1 MRPRS
6 FDVQAPTGSRRDLK
20 ALAALAP
27 ELWPANA
34 PELRLRVVWSL
45 IFLGLAKAATV
56 GVPVILKF
64 AVDALVGPGAGT
76 KTAPAVAVPVALL
89 IAYGAARITALV
101 FRELQGAVFTKVAE
115 RAIRNAGLRTF
126 RHLHGLAL
134 RFHLDRQT
142 GGLSR
147 AIDRGTK
154 GIEYLL
160 RMVLFSIVPTVIE
173 IIMVLALLFGFFDAG
188 FALVTAATI
197 AAYAV
202 WTLIV
207 TEWRIAI
214 RRDMNQ
220 SDQDANTK
228 AIDSLL
234 NYETVKYFGNEEHEA
249 ERFDSALRAYEAA
262 AVKNKTTLSM
272 LNAGQGIIIA
282 IGVTVIMIMA
292 GYGVQDGTMTIGD
305 FVLVNT
311 YLLQLYLPLN
321 FLGSSYREIKHSLT
335 DMEQMFSL
343 LDERPEV
350 KDKDNAFELTITG
363 GAVAFEDV
371 SFNYDPRRPVLE
383 GISFSVPAGRSIAI
397 VGPSGAGK
405 STISRLLFRFYD
417 PTAGRITIDGRDIRD
432 VTQSSLR
439 AAIGMVP
446 QDTVLFNDTIRYNI
460 GYGRPGAPQAE
471 IDNAARLA
479 RIHDFILSLPDGY
492 DSLVGE
498 RGLKLSGGEKQRVAI
513 ARTLLKGPRIF
524 LFDEAT
530 SSLDTNTEKDIQAN
544 LKEVSAGRTTI
555 MIAHR
560 LSTVIDADEI
570 VVIDAGRIVEHGAHA
585 ALLAKGGVY
594 AALWNR
600 QQETEQAWEIAEP
613 EPEEN
618 PKTEG
623 WEKTCDER

>member
-1 MRPRS
+1 
-6 FDVQAPTGSRRDLK
+6 LK
-20 ALAALAP
+20 TLAALAP
-27 ELWPANA
+27 ELWPAAA
-34 PELRLRVVWSL
+34 PELRRRVVWSMAFL
-45 IFLGLAKAATV
+45 ILAKAATV

-76 KTAPAVAVPVALL
+76 KTAVAVPVALL

-101 FRELQGAVFTKVAE
+101 FRELQGAIFTKVAE

-126 RHLHGLAL
+126 RHLHELAL
-134 RFHLDRQT
+134 RFHLERQT

-160 RMVLFSIVPTVIE
+160 RMVLFSIVPTLIE
-173 IIMVLALLFGFFDAG
+173 IIMVLVLLLGFFNAA

-197 AAYAV
+197 VAYAV

-214 RRDMNQ
+214 RRAMNQ

-262 AVKNKTTLSM
+262 AVKNRTSLSL
-272 LNAGQGIIIA
+272 LNAGQGVIIA
-282 IGVTVIMIMA
+282 VGVTIIMIMA
-292 GYGVQDGTMTIGD
+292 GYGVAARVMTIGD

-311 YLLQLYLPLN
+311 YLLQLYLPLS

-350 KDKDNAFELTITG
+350 EDGPAAEELTVSG

-371 SFNYDPRRPVLE
+371 SFHYDPRRPVLD
-383 GISFSVPAGRSIAI
+383 GVSFAVPAGRSIAI

-446 QDTVLFNDTIRYNI
+446 QDTVLFNDTIGYNV
-460 GYGRPGAPQAE
+460 GYGRPGATQAE
-471 IDNAARLA
+471 IENAARLA
-479 RIHDFILSLPDGY
+479 RIHDFICSLPDGY

-513 ARTLLKGPRIF
+513 ARTLLKGPEIF

-530 SSLDTNTEKDIQAN
+530 SSLDTHTEKDIQAN

-570 VVIDAGRIVEHGAHA
+570 VVLDGGRIVERGAHA
-585 ALLAKGGVY
+585 ALLAKGGAY

-600 QQETEQAWEIAEP
+600 QQKTGRTREIAEA
-613 EPEEN
+613 EKEAEEN
-618 PKTEG
+618 PEAPVICVK
-623 WEKTCDER
+623 